1 MTNMILGIYSR
12 KMKTLLEKDTCTSM
26 FIAALFT
33 VTKICK
39 QPKLSINRW
48 MHKEDV
54 DEEDI
59 QRNIPQPLKTSEIL
73 LFAITW
79 RKLEGIMLHEISQ
92 RKTNTVCFPLYV

>member
-1 MTNMILGIYSR
+1 
-12 KMKTLLEKDTCTSM
+12 
-26 FIAALFT
+26 
-33 VTKICK
+33 
-39 QPKLSINRW
+39 

-54 DEEDI
+54 DKEDI